1 MFPFL
6 FAVKELYST
15 RYQRGSFSLFN
26 VGSGFHC
33 LRSFSFF
40 FFSAQTESLTVVA
53 CVILQCIPCFMSAD
67 ACLMECFQFVS
78 FLTLLMVIQ
87 IRVCQRFVRI
97 IFVDSP
103 HSSNNDIG
111 SGEQLLIHD

>member
-53 CVILQCIPCFMSAD
+53 CVILQCIPCFYECRCMSD
-67 ACLMECFQFVS
+67 GVFS
-78 FLTLLMVIQ
+78 
-87 IRVCQRFVRI
+87 VCQF
-97 IFVDSP
+97 FNLAYGDP
-103 HSSNNDIG
+103 D
-111 SGEQLLIHD
+111 